1 MATVFLKSQTL
12 TNIANAIRAKLGTTA
27 TMTPGEMAD
36 NINAIQTGGGGSD
49 TSDATAVAS
58 EILADKT
65 AYVAT
70 GKVAGTMTNQ
80 GAKTASLNAGGS
92 YTIPAGYH
100 NGSGKVTANSLSSQ
114 TAGTA
119 ADADILSGKTAWVG
133 GTKLTGSMTNQGAKT
148 ASLNAGGSY
157 TIPAGYHNGSGK
169 VTANSLS
176 SQTAGTATAADILS
190 GKTAW
195 VGGTKLTGTCNPE
208 VVVTGSFMSSD
219 NATTKTLSDV
229 VGKDNILVI
238 ADENSFGNTVTMTKI
253 LASINSHM
261 FLTAYNKTQSKHYA
275 YMDFNGFSYD
285 KTTGTL
291 TTNSAYVFAGGVT
304 YNYVAW

>member
-70 GKVAGTMTNQ
+70 GKVAGT
-80 GAKTASLNAGGS
+80 
-92 YTIPAGYH
+92 
-100 NGSGKVTANSLSSQ
+100 
-114 TAGTA
+114 
-119 ADADILSGKTAWVG
+119 
-133 GTKLTGSMTNQGAKT
+133 MTNQGAKT